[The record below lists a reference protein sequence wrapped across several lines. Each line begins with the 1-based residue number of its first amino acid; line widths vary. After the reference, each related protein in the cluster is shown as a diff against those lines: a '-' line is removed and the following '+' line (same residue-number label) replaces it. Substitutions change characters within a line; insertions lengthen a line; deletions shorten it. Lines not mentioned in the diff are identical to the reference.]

1 MSRCDMPPDADR
13 RELNPSGAVPV
24 CPAKL
29 SQMQAAICAGFDQLE
44 SVMNIRFVTKTVHA
58 FLDYP
63 VALNL
68 VATPFLLGVGRGNPL
83 ALWVSVA
90 TGAAAFIITLLTD
103 HKTGVFRVLPYWL
116 HVAVDRL
123 VGITF
128 VAVPFTL
135 GLQGLDAWYY
145 WANGA
150 AVLLVT
156 FVLNAPE
163 SEDRAMKSMHA

>member
-1 MSRCDMPPDADR
+1 
-13 RELNPSGAVPV
+13 
-24 CPAKL
+24 
-29 SQMQAAICAGFDQLE
+29 
-44 SVMNIRFVTKTVHA
+44 MNIRFVTKTVHA

-63 VALNL
+63 VALGL
-68 VATPFLLGVGRGNPL
+68 MATPFLLGLGHANPL

-90 TGAAAFIITLLTD
+90 TGVAALILTLFTD
-103 HKTGVFRVLPYWL
+103 HRTGVVRVLPYGL
-116 HVAVDRL
+116 HIAVDRL
-123 VGITF
+123 VGVTF
-128 VAVPFTL
+128 VAVPFVL

-163 SEDRAMKSMHA
+163 SGERALKTAHP

>member
-1 MSRCDMPPDADR
+1 MREIRTLRATWRGLETWHGRKACRRASPRPYCAAD
-13 RELNPSGAVPV
+13 GG
-24 CPAKL
+24 KL
-29 SQMQAAICAGFDQLE
+29 FI
-44 SVMNIRFVTKTVHA
+44 
-58 FLDYP
+58 
-63 VALNL
+63 
-68 VATPFLLGVGRGNPL
+68 GRG
-83 ALWVSVA
+83 
-90 TGAAAFIITLLTD
+90 
-103 HKTGVFRVLPYWL
+103 L

-128 VAVPFTL
+128 VAVPFVL

-163 SEDRAMKSMHA
+163 SGERALKSAHA

>member
-1 MSRCDMPPDADR
+1 
-13 RELNPSGAVPV
+13 
-24 CPAKL
+24 
-29 SQMQAAICAGFDQLE
+29 
-44 SVMNIRFVTKTVHA
+44 MNIRFVTKTVHA

-63 VALNL
+63 VALSL
-68 VATPFLLGVGRGNPL
+68 VATPFLLGIGRGNPL

-90 TGAAAFIITLLTD
+90 TGGAAFILTLFTD
-103 HKTGVFRVLPYWL
+103 HKTGVIPVLPYWL

-123 VGITF
+123 VGIIF
-128 VAVPFTL
+128 VAVPFAI

-156 FVLNAPE
+156 LVLNAPE
-163 SEDRAMKSMHA
+163 SESRAMKSVHA

>member
-1 MSRCDMPPDADR
+1 MGAALD
-13 RELNPSGAVPV
+13 PSAPC
-24 CPAKL
+24 CPAPANL
-29 SQMQAAICAGFDQLE
+29 NQTRAYAGLDQPE

-63 VALNL
+63 VALSL
-68 VATPFLLGVGRGNPL
+68 IATPFLLGLGHGNPL

-90 TGAAAFIITLLTD
+90 TGVAALILTLFTD
-103 HKTGVFRVLPYWL
+103 HKTGVVRVLPYGL

-128 VAVPFTL
+128 VAVPFVL

-163 SEDRAMKSMHA
+163 SGERALKSAHA